1 MKRKD
6 IPHSKDEYKET
17 QKEIDLRKYN
27 YDQADYENGY

>member
-6 IPHSKDEYKET
+6 IPHSKDEYKGNT
-17 QKEIDLRKYN
+17 KGNRFTKYN